1 MQDIEYVS
9 CAYQKILFSC
19 SKRCQTKFYTLFNNK
34 DPQQKR
40 AKTIAINHSEDIDYK
55 DFRSIHRI
63 CTKELYSFLII
74 DIILPA
80 DNSLCFRKK
89 SFTFIIK
96 MTLTDELKVL
106 DDKIKGNLAQ
116 YDLDAEASRISA
128 LSV

>member
-1 MQDIEYVS
+1 MFIRKSYFLVPKDVRLNSTYYLII
-9 CAYQKILFSC
+9 KIHN
-19 SKRCQTKFYTLFNNK
+19 KRELKK
-34 DPQQKR
+34 V
-40 AKTIAINHSEDIDYK
+40 AINHSKNIGCK
-55 DFRSIHRI
+55 PFRSIHRI
-63 CTKELYSFLII
+63 CTKEPYSFLII

>member
-1 MQDIEYVS
+1 MFIRKSYFLVPKDVRLNSTYYLII
-9 CAYQKILFSC
+9 KIHN
-19 SKRCQTKFYTLFNNK
+19 KRELKK
-34 DPQQKR
+34 V
-40 AKTIAINHSEDIDYK
+40 AINHSENIGYK
-55 DFRSIHRI
+55 PFRSIHRI
-63 CTKELYSFLII
+63 CTKEPYSFLII

-106 DDKIKGNLAQ
+106 DDKIKANLAQ